1 MGHGQDE
8 ICKAV
13 AEQGGLDTV
22 LQFLDQAIQTGNKV
36 VAKSACALLSQ
47 VFSHALLCSVPVPV
61 AIEARSWEEI
71 RLRSKS
77 KKCPTDVAV

>member
-8 ICKAV
+8 ICKTV

-47 VFSHALLCSVPVPV
+47 VFSHAL
-61 AIEARSWEEI
+61 
-71 RLRSKS
+71 
-77 KKCPTDVAV
+77 